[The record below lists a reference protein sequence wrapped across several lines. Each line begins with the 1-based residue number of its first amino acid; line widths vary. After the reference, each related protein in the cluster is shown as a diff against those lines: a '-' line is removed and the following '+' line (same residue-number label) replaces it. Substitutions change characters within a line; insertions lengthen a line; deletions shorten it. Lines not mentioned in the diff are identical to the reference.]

1 LKAPDLV
8 WLALP
13 ESLWDQHLKVWR
25 LGGILKFAVAEILCK
40 AIHVI
45 GATRKCIERYCV
57 VIWA

>member
-13 ESLWDQHLKVWR
+13 ESLWDQHLKVWDW
-25 LGGILKFAVAEILCK
+25 GPILKFAVVEILCD
-40 AIHVI
+40 AGNVTF
-45 GATRKCIERYCV
+45 ATRKCIERYCL

>member
-13 ESLWDQHLKVWR
+13 ESLWDQHLKVWS
-25 LGGILKFAVAEILCK
+25 LGEILKFVVDEILCD
-40 AIHVI
+40 AGNVTF
-45 GATRKCIERYCV
+45 ATRKCIERYCL